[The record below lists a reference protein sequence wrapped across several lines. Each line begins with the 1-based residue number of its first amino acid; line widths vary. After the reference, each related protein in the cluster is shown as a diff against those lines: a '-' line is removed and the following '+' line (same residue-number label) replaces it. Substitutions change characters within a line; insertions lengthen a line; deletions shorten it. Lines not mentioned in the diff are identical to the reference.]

1 MPHNE
6 HIHIVYVKRIQCAAE
21 KSPVSLKKKEKK
33 KGAVLRVLVSEEVG
47 SSLSICMRNS

>member
-21 KSPVSLKKKEKK
+21 ESPVSLKKKKK
-33 KGAVLRVLVSEEVG
+33 KGG
-47 SSLSICMRNS
+47 SPQSSGVRGSGK

>member
-21 KSPVSLKKKEKK
+21 KSPVSLKKKKK